1 MTSTHTTE
9 PTTGES
15 YTTLATRFAIAVNTA
30 ELDLVAFL
38 TTIPANTRQATALA
52 VRRRTPREAHRY
64 THAADLATRMPDLFA
79 SLRTDGRY
87 SVDHL
92 DAIWTRIHRHTRALT
107 TTGAQIPTTVDAAA
121 AAAVDAAVALGVT
134 EWIQNTGITCHTALA
149 DVTDEV
155 LCQVAPLIV
164 QDTEAEEA
172 GAVSLTRRGTRLTLD
187 CGSQITAEAVW
198 SAINTAALE
207 TRRETMTDQSRDAE
221 AEHHGHA
228 QVAPQPPQS
237 PPAPLMAHCRGQVAL
252 RLLGGHRDQLTVT
265 VNTYQTHP
273 DQPCYVLGSGWVTAT
288 TGGELAALAT
298 RVREL
303 PDPASIPDTEAY
315 RFTTVQKA
323 WIQGRDG
330 YCRFPGCQV
339 PADACEHDHLVN
351 SPHTDPGSDGPTSVT
366 NGICLCR
373 THHTLKTA
381 RAWQPASPDDAV
393 TLHWAGPGGVH
404 ATTVAAGPL
413 SPVRHPD

>member
-1 MTSTHTTE
+1 MTSSYTTE

-15 YTTLATRFAIAVNTA
+15 YTTLATRFAVAVNTA

-38 TTIPANTRQATALA
+38 TTIPADTRHSTALA

-64 THAADLATRMPDLFA
+64 THAADLAARMPDLFHSFRA
-79 SLRTDGRY
+79 DGRY

-92 DAIWTRIHRHTRALT
+92 DAIWTRINRHTRALAA
-107 TTGAQIPTTVDAAA
+107 TGTQIPTTADTADTAG
-121 AAAVDAAVALGVT
+121 AVDAAVALGVAD
-134 EWIQNTGITCHTALA
+134 WIQNTGITCHTALA

-155 LCQVAPLIV
+155 LCRVAPLIV
-164 QDTEAEEA
+164 QDTETQEA

-187 CGSQITAEAVW
+187 CGSQLTAEALW
-198 SAINTAALE
+198 SAISTAALE
-207 TRRETMTDQSRDAE
+207 VRREKTERTQPDGSDRDDNT
-221 AEHHGHA
+221 
-228 QVAPQPPQS
+228 QVVPPV
-237 PPAPLMAHCRGQVAL
+237 PLMSHCRGQVAL
-252 RLLGGHRDQLTVT
+252 HLLGGHRDQLTVT
-265 VNTYQTHP
+265 VNTYQAHP
-273 DQPCYVLGSGWVTAT
+273 DQPCYVLGSGWVSAT

-303 PDPASIPDTEAY
+303 PGAADIPPTEAY

-339 PADACEHDHLVN
+339 PADTCEHDHLVN
-351 SPHTDPGSDGPTSVT
+351 SPHTDPTSDGPTGVA

-381 RAWQPASPDDAV
+381 RVWAVSSGDDAV
-393 TLHWAGPGGVH
+393 TLHWAGPGGVKL
-404 ATTVAAGPL
+404 TTVAAGPL
-413 SPVRHPD
+413 SPVRYPD